1 MGDYLLVPTGT
12 ANRIITKTLSPEND
26 KELYADLTSNF
37 FISDQP
43 IPNLIDVL
51 ATRYRTKKSFL
62 DHFTALHIFV
72 ITLRCDHSCQYCQV
86 TRVNKDQVTYDMPK
100 EHVDLGIDIMM
111 KSPNPHVTMEFQGG
125 ECLLAFPMIRYAV
138 EKSKLLA
145 QNLDKK
151 ITFVFCT
158 NLSPLNEEIL
168 LFCKEH
174 DVLISTSLD
183 GPENVHNFNRRKDG
197 NNSYEVTIKGIN
209 RCKDILGSD
218 KVSALMTTSPYSLKY
233 PNEIIEEYYN
243 QGFRNIFLRAIS
255 PYGYASKN
263 QLKDRFEVEEFLKF
277 YKTAFERILKFNLDG
292 QYFVED
298 YARIILKKILTPF
311 PVNFVDLNSPAGV
324 INNVVVF
331 NYDGKVYASDESRM
345 LAEMGDFTFQLGEL
359 KKNTYEEIF
368 YGENAIEIAQ
378 NWSLESLAGCSECAF
393 QAYCGADPV
402 RYHATQGD
410 MYGHRPSSAHCL
422 KNMEIIRY
430 LIELMVSDR
439 EIEEIFRRWV
449 AN

>member
-1 MGDYLLVPTGT
+1 M
-12 ANRIITKTLSPEND
+12 S
-26 KELYADLTSNF
+26 
-37 FISDQP
+37 
-43 IPNLIDVL
+43 
-51 ATRYRTKKSFL
+51 
-62 DHFTALHIFV
+62 
-72 ITLRCDHSCQYCQV
+72 
-86 TRVNKDQVTYDMPK
+86 K
-100 EHVDLGIDIMM
+100 EHVDLGIDMM
-111 KSPNPHVTMEFQGG
+111 IKSPNPHVTMEFQGG

-145 QNLDKK
+145 QNLGKK

-168 LFCKEH
+168 SFCKEH

-183 GPENVHNFNRRKDG
+183 GPEHVHNFNRRKDG
-197 NNSYEVTIKGIN
+197 NNSYEVTINGIN
-209 RCKDILGSD
+209 RCREILGSD

-233 PNEIIEEYYN
+233 PIEIIEEYYN
-243 QGFRNIFLRAIS
+243 RGFRNIFLRAIS

-277 YKTAFERILKFNLDG
+277 YKTAFERILKYNLDG
-292 QYFVED
+292 EYFVED
-298 YARIILKKILTPF
+298 YAKIILKKILTPF

-345 LAEMGDFTFQLGEL
+345 LAEMGDFTFQLGDL
-359 KKNTYEEIF
+359 NKNTYEEIF
-368 YGENAIEIAQ
+368 YGDKAIEIAQ

-410 MYGHRPSSAHCL
+410 MYGYRPSSAHCM

-430 LIELMVSDR
+430 LIELMDSDS
-439 EIEEIFRRWV
+439 EVEKIFRRWA

>member
-1 MGDYLLVPTGT
+1 MDQ
-12 ANRIITKTLSPEND
+12 
-26 KELYADLTSNF
+26 ELFADLISNF
-37 FISDQP
+37 FISEKP

-86 TRVNKDQVTYDMPK
+86 TRVNKDQITFDMSK
-100 EHVDLGIDIMM
+100 EHLDLGIKMM
-111 KSPNPHVTMEFQGG
+111 MMSPNPHVTMEFQGG
-125 ECLLAFPMIRYAV
+125 ECLLAFPMIKYAI
-138 EKSKLLA
+138 EKSEVLA
-145 QNLDKK
+145 KTLNKK

-158 NLSPLNEEIL
+158 NLSPLNEENL

-174 DVLISTSLD
+174 EVLISTSLD

-209 RCKDILGSD
+209 RCRESLGSD

-233 PNEIIEEYYN
+233 PVEIIEEYYN

-277 YKTAFERILKFNLDG
+277 YKTAFERILRYNLDG
-292 QYFVED
+292 EYFVED

-345 LAEMGDFTFQLGEL
+345 LAEMGDLTFQLGDL
-359 KKNTYEEIF
+359 SKNSYEEIF
-368 YGENAIEIAQ
+368 YGDRALDIAQ

-393 QAYCGADPV
+393 QVYCGADPV

-410 MYGHRPSSAHCL
+410 MYGYRPSSAHCI

-430 LIELMVSDR
+430 LIELMDSNK
-439 EIEEIFRRWV
+439 EIEKIFRRWA